1 MVTLKVTIFFRK
13 LVQTT
18 LKAQI
23 SKPYV
28 QKCSKSVGGVGE
40 KFYSAHLLQARQCSL
55 FNSFLITYLNWE
67 KYTRWFDVNHS
78 DVFWKL
84 DAIFS
89 SFLQLRKPKVKDPR
103 NFQPERA
110 EWEGGTGTQGLL
122 TSEPVLT
129 ATKLITQ
136 RHVLEITCVFYV
148 PSCQER
154 LRKNKMAAVRSWSAV
169 CIHFPMS
176 SIRAWTSGKPS
187 PFKRRLMNALTLFQG
202 RNSSTEER
210 SPLTT
215 ATKM

>member
-1 MVTLKVTIFFRK
+1 MGTVKVTIFFHK

-23 SKPYV
+23 SEPYV

-67 KYTRWFDVNHS
+67 KYTRWFDVKS
-78 DVFWKL
+78 QWRFLKVRCYLFF
-84 DAIFS
+84 IFTAKKTKAKGP
-89 SFLQLRKPKVKDPR
+89 QE
-103 NFQPERA
+103 FQPERA

-122 TSEPVLT
+122 TSEPALAV
-129 ATKLITQ
+129 TKLITQ

-154 LRKNKMAAVRSWSAV
+154 LRKSKMAAVRSWTAV
-169 CIHFPMS
+169 CIHFPVS

-187 PFKRRLMNALTLFQG
+187 PFKRRLMNALALFQG
-202 RNSSTEER
+202 RNSSTEEH
-210 SPLTT
+210 SPLST
-215 ATKM
+215 ATKI